1 MLSIIGKIMGDQ
13 SLEILKGALDEVI
26 CSLKSDLKDTDKKCE
41 IEAMIDKVS
50 DEDFNSLMVLG

>member
-1 MLSIIGKIMGDQ
+1 MGDQ

-26 CSLKSDLKDTDKKCE
+26 CSLKSDLKDTDKKSD

-50 DEDFNSLMVLG
+50 NEDFNSLMVLG